1 MTVRS
6 TSLVQ
11 TLHPGRRAVGLW
23 LVVIAAMIALM
34 VLVGGLTRLTG
45 SGLSITTWHPISGVI
60 PPLDHAAWQREFN
73 HYKEIPQY
81 RFDNRG
87 MTLGQFKG
95 IFWWEWSH
103 RLLGRLIGLV
113 FLLPFLWFAWR
124 GTISRREWPRMI
136 TLFVLGGLQGLVGW
150 WMVTSGI
157 ETSTRVSVSQYRL
170 AAHLGLALFLFAAI
184 LWTAFQYLWPRPADA
199 RAAPQ
204 ALLAKL
210 VALLIYV
217 QMLMGALVA
226 GLHAGLIYETWPS
239 MNGRFG
245 PENPFVLHPWYLN
258 FFANPGLA
266 QFDHRMGAY
275 LIFLGALALFF
286 AARRQA
292 GARKMSAHLVF
303 GLVLIQ
309 ISLGIATLLN
319 QVPIP
324 LAAIHQITAVALFS
338 AALWHAYETSGKGM
352 AVQKAQS
359 ADALS
364 A

>member
-1 MTVRS
+1 MTALT
-6 TSLVQ
+6 TSLAQ
-11 TLHPGRRAVGLW
+11 SARPGRRAVGLW
-23 LVVIAAMIALM
+23 LAVVAAMIAAM

-45 SGLSITTWHPISGVI
+45 SGLSITTWHPISGVV
-60 PPLDHAAWQREFN
+60 PPLSHAAWMREFD

-81 RFDNRG
+81 RFENRG
-87 MTLGQFKG
+87 MTLSQFKG

-124 GTISRREWPRMI
+124 GYIVRREWPRMI

-170 AAHLGLALFLFAAI
+170 AAHLGLALFLFAVI
-184 LWTAFQYLWPRPADA
+184 LWTAFQYLRPKLADL
-199 RAAPQ
+199 RPAPQ
-204 ALLAKL
+204 AFLAKL
-210 VALLIYV
+210 VALLVYV

-239 MNGRFG
+239 MNGGFG
-245 PENPFVLHPWYLN
+245 PERPFVQSPWYLN

-275 LIFLGALALFF
+275 LVFLGALALFI
-286 AARRQA
+286 AARRQS
-292 GARKMSAHLVF
+292 GARKISAHLLF

-319 QVPIP
+319 EVPIP
-324 LAAIHQITAVALFS
+324 LAALHQITAVALFS
-338 AALWHAYETSGKGM
+338 AALWHAYEM
-352 AVQKAQS
+352 AGAGAALTKVQPA
-359 ADALS
+359 AALS

>member
-1 MTVRS
+1 MTVPN
-6 TSLVQ
+6 TSLAPS
-11 TLHPGRRAVGLW
+11 LHPGRRAVGLW

-60 PPLDHAAWQREFN
+60 PPLNHAAWQREFD

-81 RFDNRG
+81 RLENRG
-87 MTLGQFKG
+87 MTLAQFKG

-103 RLLGRLIGLV
+103 RLLGRVIGLV

-124 GTISRREWPRMI
+124 GAISRKEWPRMI
-136 TLFVLGGLQGLVGW
+136 ALFVLGGLQGLVGW

-184 LWTAFQYLWPRPADA
+184 LWTAFQYLRPKAEEERPA
-199 RAAPQ
+199 PH

-210 VALLIYV
+210 VALLVYV

-245 PENPFVLHPWYLN
+245 PEHPFFLHPWYLN

-266 QFDHRMGAY
+266 QFDHRIGAY

-286 AARRQA
+286 AARKQK

-303 GLVLIQ
+303 GLVLAQ

-324 LAAIHQITAVALFS
+324 LAATHQITAVALFS
-338 AALWHAYETSGKGM
+338 AALWHAYETSGKRRRLAEG
-352 AVQKAQS
+352 QS
-359 ADALS
+359 AAALN